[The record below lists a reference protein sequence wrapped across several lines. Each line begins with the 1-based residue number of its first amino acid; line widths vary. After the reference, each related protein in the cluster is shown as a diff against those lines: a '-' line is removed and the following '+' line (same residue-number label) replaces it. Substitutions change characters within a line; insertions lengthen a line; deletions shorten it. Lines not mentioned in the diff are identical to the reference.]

1 MNIDTGIEKPLILLI
16 DDDRINLSVFG
27 QALSEL
33 FQVRVATKGEQGLR
47 LAETLPM
54 PELILL
60 DVMMPEMDGY
70 QVIETLKAN
79 PLTRE
84 IPVIF
89 LTALSSYTDE
99 ERGLRLGAV
108 DYIYKPC
115 ALPILL
121 SRVKTHVELKKAR
134 DFLQDQNSYLEAE
147 VQRRQQEVQVV
158 QMQLLQSEKLAA
170 IGQLA
175 AGIAHEINN
184 PIGFV
189 NSNLNTLNEYVA
201 DLLSILERYE
211 QLLSQMT
218 TPDQIAVPLQA
229 LLQEKKLVYIRED
242 LPQLIKESCDGLAR
256 VKSIIQDLKNFSH
269 VEGSEWEYVD
279 LHKGLDSTIN
289 IIWNELKYHCKVHKD
304 YGDIPEVYCLPS
316 QLNQVFMN
324 LLVNAGQAIQGN
336 GDITISTACH
346 ENEIWVEIADTGQG
360 IPPEHL
366 NRLFEP
372 FFTTKPVGKGTGLGL
387 SISKGIIEKH
397 HGRLEVSSILGQGS
411 RFRVVLPLHLEQL
424 LMESAGK

>member
-33 FQVRVATKGEQGLR
+33 YQVRVATKGEQGLR